1 MRDCVFT
8 FLILYFDL
16 IVVYVFFLIFSLEG
30 PFTLFAP
37 NDAAF
42 AALPKDAYDRLT
54 KDKRMLKSVLQ
65 YHVLSGN
72 LFSSEMRNDLMPTTL
87 NMNMKVRVNVY
98 NKVSMY
104 HYWYSLNMHL
114 FALLTPFKICIYWNL
129 YICCCST
136 KYISWYIHWI
146 YSHIT
151 ICSRRHVCTPFINA
165 MDPGINL
172 FVKEIHSP
180 VRESNTIENYH
191 RMHNNKRHGN

>member
-1 MRDCVFT
+1 
-8 FLILYFDL
+8 
-16 IVVYVFFLIFSLEG
+16 
-30 PFTLFAP
+30 
-37 NDAAF
+37 
-42 AALPKDAYDRLT
+42 
-54 KDKRMLKSVLQ
+54 MLKSVLQ

-114 FALLTPFKICIYWNL
+114 FALLTPFKICIHWNL

-180 VRESNTIENYH
+180 VRESNTVENYH
-191 RMHNNKRHGN
+191 RMHNNKRHGNKITWHISLVRSHLCPLEWNPWYSTTCMLLTNACFLFLKIGI